1 MDDGLERIRIFRRH
15 RSIYDP
21 CLAFNSRRY
30 LFHSIAV
37 RPRFHARRNF
47 IRNLFVHILLVPH
60 TGAKTAHAKND
71 PDISTRNHGRCPAPA
86 NQRQRLSGYR
96 YHVYRHRHVDQGL
109 DYKQQALDA
118 LRAEHGAILAQVR
131 AQEQVI
137 ENLETEHRQV
147 DEAFTQRKLEG
158 INIVDAMSYETYLR
172 SLEQKLREENRKLER
187 LRHMEEQK
195 RTQVVEA
202 RKETATIE
210 KLREHKLEDYRKAE
224 QKDEEQRIEE
234 FVSTTRAMAAM
245 GI

>member
-1 MDDGLERIRIFRRH
+1 MKKFRFSLET
-15 RSIYDP
+15 
-21 CLAFNSRRY
+21 
-30 LFHSIAV
+30 V
-37 RPRFHARRNF
+37 
-47 IRNLFVHILLVPH
+47 
-60 TGAKTAHAKND
+60 
-71 PDISTRNHGRCPAPA
+71 
-86 NQRQRLSGYR
+86 
-96 YHVYRHRHVDQGL
+96 L

-118 LRAEHGAILAQVR
+118 IRAEHGAILARVR

-137 ENLETEHRQV
+137 EDLEAEYRQA
-147 DEAFTQRKLEG
+147 DGDFTRRKLEG
-158 INIVDAMSYETYLR
+158 INIVDAMSYEAYLR
-172 SLEQKLREENRKLER
+172 SLERKLREEYYKLEK
-187 LRHMEEQK
+187 LRRMEEQK